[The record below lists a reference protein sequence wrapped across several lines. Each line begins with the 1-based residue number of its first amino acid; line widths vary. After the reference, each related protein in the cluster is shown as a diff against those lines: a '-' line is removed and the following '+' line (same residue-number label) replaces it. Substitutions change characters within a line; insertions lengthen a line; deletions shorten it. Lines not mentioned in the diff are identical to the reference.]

1 MNFSKVLPLLI
12 LTIFLLN
19 GVAAVT
25 SYASFGIGE
34 TQSATIDNG
43 NSIIFNVDFFTMNSP
58 MNLRVELYDSSDN
71 LIHTFL
77 NQIVSTQEYF
87 ATYTIDKSI
96 YGNSGNYKII
106 LNGNDAHSSQSH
118 EISLI
123 VNNPVTP
130 TPTPADTTA
139 PVITITGIN
148 PVTIYVGNVYTD
160 AGATASDNID
170 GNISS
175 NIHVTN
181 TVNTNLV
188 GSYSVTYS
196 ISDHAG
202 NIATATRTVNVIAN
216 PTPTNHL
223 PVITSTPTTSINEG
237 HLYSYQITAT
247 DSDGNALTYSFTQN
261 PSWLSISS
269 SGLISG
275 TAPSVSSDTSYSI
288 GISVSDG
295 IGNTLQIYNLI
306 VKNVRSSSGGNSDMG
321 FIVTD
326 YSSTN
331 KINNNPNKVNT
342 ESPVMVTKTNNTKQS
357 YLIVYYL
364 LVGVILLGI
373 LITIYALSTRIKK
386 ID

>member
-223 PVITSTPTTSINEG
+223 PIITSTPITSINEG

-247 DSDGNALTYSFTQN
+247 DSDGDALTYSFTQN

-275 TAPSVSSDTSYSI
+275 TAPSVSSDTTYPI

-295 IGNTLQIYNLI
+295 IGNTPQTYDLI
-306 VKNVRSSSGGNSDMG
+306 VKNVRSSSGGSSGTG

-326 YSSTN
+326 HSSTN
-331 KINNNPNKVNT
+331 KINSNPNNVNT

-364 LVGVILLGI
+364 LVGVILLGT
-373 LITIYALSTRIKK
+373 LITIYALNKRVNKK
-386 ID
+386 